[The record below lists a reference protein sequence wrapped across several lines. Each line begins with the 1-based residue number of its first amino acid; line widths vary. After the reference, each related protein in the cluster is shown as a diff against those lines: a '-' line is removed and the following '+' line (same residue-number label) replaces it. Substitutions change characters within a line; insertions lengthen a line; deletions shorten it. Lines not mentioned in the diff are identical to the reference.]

1 MISAYLV
8 VKFVHVL
15 CSTLLL
21 GTGLGAAIF
30 LFAAYR
36 SRRADFLR
44 ATAYHVVIVDWIV
57 VAPTVI
63 VQLVTGI
70 WLTSHLNVAFNSVW
84 FVSVLGLFF
93 FTGVCWLP
101 IAWIQFQL
109 SHLAAGSVEDLA
121 SPSHVRDRKLMRV
134 WAGCNVLAFA
144 LLFALFWMMVFKQ
157 GMATPWF

>member
-8 VKFVHVL
+8 VKFIHVL

-30 LFAAYR
+30 LFASYR
-36 SRRADFLR
+36 TRRADFLR
-44 ATAYHVVIVDWIV
+44 STAYHVVIVDWIV

-70 WLTSHLNVAFNSVW
+70 WLASYLNVPFNSVW

-93 FTGVCWLP
+93 VTGACWLP

-109 SHLAAGSVEDLA
+109 SHLAVGNEESME
-121 SPSHVRDRKLMRV
+121 SPSHLRDRKLIRI
-134 WAGCNVLAFA
+134 WIACNVLTFA
-144 LLFALFWMMVFKQ
+144 LLFMLFWMMVFKQ